1 MVFCSKCERMGDKM
15 EFLCERNTCIIDSN
29 IIDGVN
35 NNLENY
41 GWTAANNYSEFWGHT
56 LDDGITYR
64 YILLKSRKLL

>member
-1 MVFCSKCERMGDKM
+1 MGDKM

-41 GWTAANNYSEFWGHT
+41 GWTAANNYSEFWGRT